1 MIFSILHALV
11 FYTIGITLLITIYIS
26 GIDTHNSFDMGFK
39 IIPTILGIVFTYTG
53 VQVLI
58 GVFKRRYQVL
68 EYQELCNVKT
78 IQSYIQANKDCYKHN
93 QISCN
98 KCGSKSIQ
106 FQKFYGAEENIPFS
120 KYKAAIYNR
129 HFCKQCSNTL
139 FYTPLNY

>member
-1 MIFSILHALV
+1 MFLCCFQIALSQDKEV
-11 FYTIGITLLITIYIS
+11 
-26 GIDTHNSFDMGFK
+26 NFD
-39 IIPTILGIVFTYTG
+39 
-53 VQVLI
+53 
-58 GVFKRRYQVL
+58 
-68 EYQELCNVKT
+68 
-78 IQSYIQANKDCYKHN
+78 QSYIQANKDCYKHN

-98 KCGSKSIQ
+98 QCGSKSIH